1 MILSS
6 PLERFYIK
14 VLKNNN
20 NKKIK
25 PLFFI
30 QDERDPMKNKKSC
43 AITWYHELPMHLAVG
58 LIILNNSEHASEKAT
73 CPEEGVDYVW
83 LQKVQYLSQKRET
96 GTLEVCSF
104 F

>member
-6 PLERFYIK
+6 PLERFYVK
-14 VLKNNN
+14 VLKNKN
-20 NKKIK
+20 NKIIK

-30 QDERDPMKNKKSC
+30 QNERRGMKNKKSC
-43 AITWYHELPMHLAVG
+43 VITRYHELPLHLAVG
-58 LIILNNSEHASEKAT
+58 LIILNNSEH
-73 CPEEGVDYVW
+73 EEEVDYVW
-83 LQKVQYLSQKRET
+83 LQKAQYLSQKRET